1 MAETQGMREM
11 RCFLRDFCR
20 YFACRFFILEI
31 QKENET
37 VR

>member
-1 MAETQGMREM
+1 MEEMQGMREM

-20 YFACRFFILEI
+20 YFVRRFFILVI